1 MLKHWKREALPM
13 LKHWKREGVTNETIG
28 KLALLGSV
36 GNESIAN

>member
-1 MLKHWKREALPM
+1 MHDRGEALPM

-28 KLALLGSV
+28 NRQLASLGSV